1 MDNGLFENVNH
12 THEDLIEKINL
23 IKPDIFITPDVWNNA
38 TQTLVNAKYWKNVM
52 LKQLPSNT
60 NLMAVIQATTIDEAE
75 TLYINLVDLGFK
87 YIAFNHSSVL
97 YDELFPH
104 PNPQVSKMMGR
115 ILLIN
120 KLLSTKFLDK
130 TSYHHLLGCSLP
142 QEFQY
147 YKGMD
152 FIKSVDTSNPII
164 VGAQGKR
171 YEDGGLF
178 SKPSE
183 KLEVYFE
190 QDLESQLD
198 DIKFN
203 VQQFKKFIKQ

>member
-1 MDNGLFENVNH
+1 MNIL
-12 THEDLIEKINL
+12 
-23 IKPDIFITPDVWNNA
+23 KP
-38 TQTLVNAKYWKNVM
+38 
-52 LKQLPSNT
+52 QLPST
-60 NLMAVIQATTIDEAE
+60 TELMVVLQGKTMDDMRSMYMGC
-75 TLYINLVDLGFK
+75 LDLGYKHF
-87 YIAFNHSSVL
+87 AFNHSSVL

-115 ILLIN
+115 ILFIN
-120 KLLSTKFLDK
+120 KLLSTNFLDK

-152 FIKSVDTSNPII
+152 FIKSIDTSNPII

-178 SKPSE
+178 FKPSE

-190 QDLESQLD
+190 QDLEGQLE